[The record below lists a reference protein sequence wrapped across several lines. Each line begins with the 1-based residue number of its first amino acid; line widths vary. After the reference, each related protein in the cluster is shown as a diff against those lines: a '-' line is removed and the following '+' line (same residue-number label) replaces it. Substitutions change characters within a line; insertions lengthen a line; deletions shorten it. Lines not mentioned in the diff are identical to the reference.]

1 MSSLRIVFAGT
12 PEFAARH
19 LEAVLQSSHQIVAV
33 YTQPDR
39 PAGRGKKLLASAV
52 KQLALQHEL
61 PVLQPDSLK
70 PVAEQDRLASH
81 NADLMVVV
89 AYGLLLPAPVLAI
102 PRYGCINVHASL
114 LPRWR
119 GAAPIERAMLAG
131 DVETGVTIMQMEA
144 GLDTGPMIHKSAVK
158 IAPHDTRLSLEA
170 KLVKAGTAA
179 LLHVLDNLQTLQ
191 PAAETQNDALST
203 YAAKLEKQEAIINWS
218 NPATKI
224 DLQVRAGIGRN
235 PACTN
240 LDDSRIRI
248 LASEPHERSY
258 KAAPGTI
265 VEIAADS
272 LLVACG
278 TGSLSV
284 SEVQLAGKNPVSVRA
299 LLNSHRD
306 FFAPGKIF
314 SSADGKP

>member
-19 LEAVLQSSHQIVAV
+19 LQAVLQSSHQIVAV

-52 KQLALQHEL
+52 KQLALEHGL
-61 PVLQPDSLK
+61 PVLQPPSLK
-70 PVAEQDRLASH
+70 PESEQDQLAAR

-89 AYGLLLPAPVLAI
+89 AYGLLLPAKILSI

-131 DVETGVTIMQMEA
+131 DTETGVTIMQMEA
-144 GLDTGPMIHKSAVK
+144 GLDTGPMIHKSPVK
-158 IAPHDTRLSLEA
+158 IARDDTRLTLEA
-170 KLVKAGTAA
+170 KLVEAGTTA
-179 LLHVLDNLQTLQ
+179 LLHVLDNLRTLL
-191 PAAETQNDALST
+191 PTAEIQNDALST
-203 YAAKLEKQEAIINWS
+203 YAAKLEKQEAVIDWS
-218 NPATKI
+218 ASAAAI

-240 LDDSRIRI
+240 LGDSRIRI
-248 LASEPHERSY
+248 LASKPHERGYST
-258 KAAPGTI
+258 APGTI
-265 VEIAADS
+265 IEIASDT
-272 LLVACG
+272 LTVACG
-278 TGSLSV
+278 SGSLSV
-284 SEVQLAGKNPVSVRA
+284 SEVQLAGKSPVSIRA

-306 FFAPGKIF
+306 FFAPGKAFDSTGLI
-314 SSADGKP
+314 P